1 MVLRVSPNLRGW
13 SSHAQLVPL
22 WPQLCCGKTGPLCGQ
37 EGEGGGCKRPDSLS
51 DLQIRRLE
59 QPSPKASLQRKGQ
72 NFSFCSHLS
81 PLGQP
86 LWDASFQP
94 SLTSKIWKPGLLRQE
109 FYLCGPCCRCVIC
122 PVERGGVCDPDL
134 HGKVLDQRPQKMRG
148 RLNSHASEWTEIR
161 SVVQSRLL
169 VTTQGSPSSR

>member
-1 MVLRVSPNLRGW
+1 MPSLFHCGLSCAVGKLGLSVGRRGREEAVSDLTPSLIYKLGGW
-13 SSHAQLVPL
+13 SSPAQKLPFR
-22 WPQLCCGKTGPLCGQ
+22 GKG
-37 EGEGGGCKRPDSLS
+37 K
-51 DLQIRRLE
+51 I
-59 QPSPKASLQRKGQ
+59 
-72 NFSFCSHLS
+72 SFCSHLS

-94 SLTSKIWKPGLLRQE
+94 SLTSKIWKPGLFRQE